1 MKAHFSRDHFLRA
14 LSYVERTT
22 AKAGAL
28 PILSYVLIRARPG
41 KIECVGTNLEVGIT
55 ATLGARVDEEGS
67 IAVSG
72 KVIHEFL
79 HSIHDD
85 VFELSVK
92 EQKIVIKGK
101 NARTTLLGVDAKD
114 FPIIPTITE
123 GKVCTLRAL
132 DLQKLLQVT
141 HDTMALSD
149 ARPELSGAY
158 MRFTP
163 NECIVAATDSFRL
176 VEKKIS
182 AQASREAHVIIPR
195 SAVIEVSRIAGDLEG
210 DISVFIHEHQ
220 VAFVHD
226 SCVCITRVIDGVYP
240 DYTRV
245 IPERPQS
252 KLLVQKGDFEQAI
265 KLGGLFSSRISDIL
279 IRAEKDE
286 CVIQAKNSE
295 RGEVETKIPTTIQG
309 DGFSISAN
317 FRYILDGVKV
327 IETDALVIEF
337 TSAMS
342 PIILKPTQEKE
353 GTQYI
358 IMPLRT

>member
-67 IAVSG
+67 VAVSG

-85 VFELSVK
+85 VLELSVK
-92 EQKIVIKGK
+92 DQKIIIKGK
-101 NARTTLLGVDAKD
+101 SARTTLLGVDAKD
-114 FPIIPTITE
+114 FPIIPNITE
-123 GKVCTLRAL
+123 GKVSVLHSG

-158 MRFTP
+158 MRFTGK
-163 NECIVAATDSFRL
+163 ECIVAATDSFRL
-176 VEKKIS
+176 VEKRIP
-182 AQASREAHVIIPR
+182 AQTNRETSVIIPR
-195 SAVIEVSRIAGDLEG
+195 SAILEVSRIAGDLEG
-210 DISVFIHEHQ
+210 DVAIYIHEHQ

-226 SCVCITRVIDGVYP
+226 SCVCVTRVIDGVYP
-240 DYTRV
+240 DYARV
-245 IPERPQS
+245 IPDRPQS
-252 KLLVQKGDFEQAI
+252 KLLVQKGDFEQSI
-265 KLGGLFSSRISDIL
+265 RLGGLFSSRISDIL

-286 CVIQAKNSE
+286 CIIQAKNTE
-295 RGEVETKIPTTIQG
+295 RGEVETKIPATIQG
-309 DGFSISAN
+309 DGFLISAN
-317 FRYILDGVKV
+317 FRYVLDGIKV
-327 IETDALVIEF
+327 IDTDALVLEF
-337 TSAMS
+337 TSPTS
-342 PIILKPTQEKE
+342 PIILKPTQEQG